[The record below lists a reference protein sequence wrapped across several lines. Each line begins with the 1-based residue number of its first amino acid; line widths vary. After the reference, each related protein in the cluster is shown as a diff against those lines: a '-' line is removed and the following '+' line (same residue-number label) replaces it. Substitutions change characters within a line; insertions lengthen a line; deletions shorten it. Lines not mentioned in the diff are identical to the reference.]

1 MVMVTISDAIFDY
14 LMQYFNLIL
23 EQKELS
29 YKQTLNR

>member
-14 LMQYFNLIL
+14 LMQCFNLIL

-29 YKQTLNR
+29 YKQTYK